1 MADIAIKMGVN
12 GPDHYS
18 VEKPQTASYD
28 FPAKQ
33 CVSRRATSK
42 VNFRYMIN
50 S

>member
-28 FPAKQ
+28 FPAKGCGRQ
-33 CVSRRATSK
+33 R
-42 VNFRYMIN
+42 
-50 S
+50 